1 MKRCTAKGFGLK
13 SDEVCDRKALE
24 IAAMQNHYVN
34 VNPKGFV
41 KTDEV
46 RFCKGGVFTV

>member
-13 SDEVCDRKALE
+13 SDEVCDRKAPE

-34 VNPKGFV
+34 VNPKGF
-41 KTDEV
+41 KEC
-46 RFCKGGVFTV
+46 RRILRLFPCSFP